1 MLEVLMIRP
10 SVLIAR
16 LLGATVAASAML
28 VVFSSQAFALRPD
41 PRGGEPIPGSHMP
54 EAATGTSSATVLWIV
69 LAIAVIAVGL
79 AAAVVLRLRQRP
91 LTRTSQSS
99 QTA

>member
-1 MLEVLMIRP
+1 MIRP

-16 LLGATVAASAML
+16 LLGASIAASAMI

-54 EAATGTSSATVLWIV
+54 ETATGMSSATVLWIV
-69 LAIAVIAVGL
+69 LAVALVTVVL
-79 AAAVVLRLRQRP
+79 AAAVVVRLRQHP
-91 LTRTSQSS
+91 LARMGQPSA
-99 QTA
+99 TA